1 MENKLARLVG
11 MGIGIADKLSINLKA
26 MYHGHYHQE
35 DLVALEK
42 ANKLIYNQKNKINY
56 NN

>member
-1 MENKLARLVG
+1 MAESKLTRLVG
-11 MGIGIADKLSINLKA
+11 ISVGLIDKLSINLKV

-42 ANKLIYNQKNKINY
+42 ANSLIYKCRY
-56 NN
+56 SNN